1 VIHRDLKPSN
11 VFLVGDFAH
20 GPPEA
25 PEVKILDFG
34 LSRFLDRDDGLTKTR
49 LVLGTPAYMSPEQAR
64 GERGDRLSDIYGL
77 GAVLYTAV
85 TGEAPFRGSTPEQT
99 VLSVLSA
106 KPVRP
111 RKLKP
116 QIPEGLELVIQCAMA
131 KEPCDRYR
139 DVGDVALS
147 LSNLAG
153 RPSPTT
159 LARFEQ
165 EARRARSLPMRL
177 QLLGVCSLGVVWVA
191 GAVAT
196 GAASALELSGATL
209 SLTPVTVALSSFA
222 VAGGVVITGRVLS
235 HLGREVWPNTDRV
248 LAWLRA
254 IRSGL
259 AAAVMAYGVAALA
272 VRLIERAYLEV
283 SLLQQ
288 VAPVQE
294 LAWPGWS
301 LAFSLISLCWGTAFT
316 LGRRPSHRNTGQT
329 TRWTPTL
336 SAGASLASLTLLA
349 WGWSSAAARPNV
361 AVARLDSSIS
371 RAAARRQPTS
381 GSGES
386 NNQAPRAG
394 PHESLAAPSPPVTD
408 AGPEPQPSN
417 ETEAGVTGITRVV
430 DLDPPFDAG
439 ARY

>member
-1 VIHRDLKPSN
+1 MSHIYEAHHLRLEGHRFAVKVLLAELATDEALVARFGREIKAVASIDHPRVVRVYDFGVTSQGWPYMVSEFLVGMDLAAWLQNFGALPLDTVFHVGRGLAEALSTTHAHGVIHRDLKPSN

-20 GPPEA
+20 GPPKA

-131 KEPCDRYR
+131 KEPRDRYR

-159 LARFEQ
+159 LARLEE

-196 GAASALELSGATL
+196 AAASALELSGATL

-222 VAGGVVITGRVLS
+222 VAGGVVIAGRVLS
-235 HLGREVWPNTDRV
+235 HLRREVWPNTDRV

-254 IRSGL
+254 TRSGL

-272 VRLIERAYLEV
+272 VRLVEEQR
-283 SLLQQ
+283 
-288 VAPVQE
+288 
-294 LAWPGWS
+294 
-301 LAFSLISLCWGTAFT
+301 CT
-316 LGRRPSHRNTGQT
+316 LT
-329 TRWTPTL
+329 
-336 SAGASLASLTLLA
+336 
-349 WGWSSAAARPNV
+349 
-361 AVARLDSSIS
+361 
-371 RAAARRQPTS
+371 
-381 GSGES
+381 
-386 NNQAPRAG
+386 
-394 PHESLAAPSPPVTD
+394 
-408 AGPEPQPSN
+408 
-417 ETEAGVTGITRVV
+417 
-430 DLDPPFDAG
+430 
-439 ARY
+439 